1 MKNHIEKIE
10 RYLKGIVLPE
20 YESNLHQQRLRQE
33 VVGIIERK
41 QNISV
46 RNGKQPFDAIT
57 RFF

>member
-10 RYLKGIVLPE
+10 RYLKGVVLPE
-20 YESNLHQQRLRQE
+20 YESHLHRQRLRQE